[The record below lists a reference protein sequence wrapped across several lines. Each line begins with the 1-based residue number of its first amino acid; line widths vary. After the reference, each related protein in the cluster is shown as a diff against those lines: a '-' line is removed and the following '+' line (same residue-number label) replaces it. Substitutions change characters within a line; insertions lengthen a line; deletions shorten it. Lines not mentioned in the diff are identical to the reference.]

1 MNVFVLYH
9 MVFFGND
16 LNFMMFCAIRCE
28 AFSTYPRTY
37 DLLHADGF
45 FTAESHR

>member
-1 MNVFVLYH
+1 MNAFLCYVILVWFC
-9 MVFFGND
+9 ND
-16 LNFMMFCAIRCE
+16 LNFTMTCARCE

-37 DLLHADGF
+37 DLLHADGL

>member
-1 MNVFVLYH
+1 MFVLDH

-16 LNFMMFCAIRCE
+16 LNFMMTCAIRCE